1 MWLTENSNTVIDMDS
16 STTRTDA
23 VIRQY
28 INQAMEAKNVT
39 QADLSKALDGRSKG
53 YISDRVLGKRSW
65 AISELDRISPLFG
78 LPDALSLIA
87 AACGSASIDGA
98 REYEARERESQ
109 IADDLAE
116 PRFEDLSPFDL
127 VASRD
132 GNRDLEAE
140 TPDE

>member
-1 MWLTENSNTVIDMDS
+1 MDS

-28 INQAMEAKNVT
+28 INQAMEARNVT

-98 REYEARERESQ
+98 REYDARERKSQ

-116 PRFEDLSPFDL
+116 PRFEDLSPLDL
-127 VASRD
+127 AASRD
-132 GNRDLEAE
+132 GNRDLESE

>member
-1 MWLTENSNTVIDMDS
+1 MHTLNKFVKRYAAFSNRPFENSS
-16 STTRTDA
+16 SPDVRLMNVGTLL
-23 VIRQY
+23 I
-28 INQAMEAKNVT
+28 EA
-39 QADLSKALDGRSKG
+39 
-53 YISDRVLGKRSW
+53 
-65 AISELDRISPLFG
+65 
-78 LPDALSLIA
+78 
-87 AACGSASIDGA
+87 A
-98 REYEARERESQ
+98 RAYEARERESQ

>member
-1 MWLTENSNTVIDMDS
+1 MNVGTLLI
-16 STTRTDA
+16 
-23 VIRQY
+23 
-28 INQAMEAKNVT
+28 EA
-39 QADLSKALDGRSKG
+39 
-53 YISDRVLGKRSW
+53 
-65 AISELDRISPLFG
+65 
-78 LPDALSLIA
+78 
-87 AACGSASIDGA
+87 A
-98 REYEARERESQ
+98 RAYEARERESQ

>member
-1 MWLTENSNTVIDMDS
+1 MDS

-28 INQAMEAKNVT
+28 INQAMEARNVT

-98 REYEARERESQ
+98 REYDARERESQ

-116 PRFEDLSPFDL
+116 PRFEDLSPLDL
-127 VASRD
+127 AASRD

>member
-1 MWLTENSNTVIDMDS
+1 MDS

-65 AISELDRISPLFG
+65 AISELDRISPLLG

-109 IADDLAE
+109 IADDLSE

-127 VASRD
+127 AASRD